1 MCFGYGEC
9 GTNLESEARLKSR
22 RVYNMNKEFEEIATN
37 SNVKIS
43 PNPVKSILTVNLN
56 DISKEGN
63 NLIKI
68 TNLQGQTVFEKS
80 FAGNFNQFK
89 VDHLKNGVYLYEV
102 TNNRNSL
109 AKGKLIVKH

>member
-1 MCFGYGEC
+1 MSSAFSVER
-9 GTNLESEARLKSR
+9 N
-22 RVYNMNKEFEEIATN
+22 N
-37 SNVKIS
+37 SSN
-43 PNPVKSILTVNLN
+43 
-56 DISKEGN
+56 EGN

-80 FAGNFNQFK
+80 FVGNSNQFK

-102 TNNRNSL
+102 IDNNNSI